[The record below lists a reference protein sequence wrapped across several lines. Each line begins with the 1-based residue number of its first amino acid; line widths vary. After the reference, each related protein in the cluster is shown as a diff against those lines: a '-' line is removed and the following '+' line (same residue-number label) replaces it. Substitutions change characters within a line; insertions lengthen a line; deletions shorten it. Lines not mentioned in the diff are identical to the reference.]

1 MVPDD
6 EICITVIDL
15 RKMRCFVF
23 IKMSSPPLDVSS
35 ASHQGCHRP
44 LYSLMLSFGLL
55 DSSSGGVV
63 WFLSKGSGLG
73 HGRGAGS
80 GGYP

>member
-6 EICITVIDL
+6 KVGITVVDL

-23 IKMSSPPLDVSS
+23 IKMSSSPLDVSS

-44 LYSLMLSFGLL
+44 LYSLVLNFGLL
-55 DSSSGGVV
+55 DHSSGGVV
-63 WFLSKGSGLG
+63 WFLSQGSGLG
-73 HGRGAGS
+73 HG
-80 GGYP
+80 